1 MTGFKMLL
9 ARFSAVVFGLAL
21 LCCFTERVWAQFVE
35 PVGTFQEIFVT
46 GSPITTGA
54 SNSISTYNNWVTLN
68 AASFGS
74 FPAGTTWD
82 AVASTASVAANV
94 NAPSGSYPIY
104 NTAGQLVSVGNSI
117 YSGSLA
123 NPVGYDAA
131 GNPVGESTPVWTGSN
146 ADGTAATGQTLGTAF
161 PVEGNPTVTGS
172 SWLVSGTS
180 ASSNSAALYAL
191 SGPIT
196 NNVAAAGGGTGTVG
210 GVSTTFADVTS
221 PGVFTSTYSAVA
233 NDPTD
238 LTNALGATAYA
249 SLRSLYPPGPIGQYP
264 IQLFDMGFTGTST
277 GLNTVTVH
285 IDPTLYPTR
294 PLAPNFEILHY
305 EGGSWY
311 PPKPVGGDNPYG
323 LDLIH
328 DTLTFQTESFSP
340 FIVIYTPEPSSLV
353 LLGCG
358 LLGFA
363 AAALWRRSRKA
374 AAVVFGVAI
383 LCCNTERLW
392 AQFVE
397 PVGTFQE
404 IFVTGDTT
412 TGTSS
417 SISTYNSFVASEAA
431 QNSALPG
438 PSQGVTWTAVAS
450 TASVA
455 ANVNAPTGSY
465 PVYDTGGYLVS
476 VDNSIYTG
484 SLASPITYT
493 QFVNGSHPQYALTGS
508 NADGSAATGQTLG
521 SGSVIV
527 GNSEATNSTWLDGA
541 SQSSSS
547 GFAMYALSSPITNNV
562 AAAGGGTGTVG
573 GVSTTFADV
582 TSPGVFS
589 STYSAVANDPTDLTN
604 ALGATAYAALR
615 SSVYFP
621 PVPTGWDI
629 QLFDMGFTG
638 TSTGLNTVTVHIDP
652 TLFPPRPIAPNFEIL
667 HYEGGSWFPPAPSAV
682 TITLMGST

>member
-1 MTGFKMLL
+1 MLL

-21 LCCFTERVWAQFVE
+21 LCCNTERV
-35 PVGTFQEIFVT
+35 
-46 GSPITTGA
+46 
-54 SNSISTYNNWVTLN
+54 
-68 AASFGS
+68 
-74 FPAGTTWD
+74 
-82 AVASTASVAANV
+82 
-94 NAPSGSYPIY
+94 
-104 NTAGQLVSVGNSI
+104 
-117 YSGSLA
+117 
-123 NPVGYDAA
+123 
-131 GNPVGESTPVWTGSN
+131 
-146 ADGTAATGQTLGTAF
+146 
-161 PVEGNPTVTGS
+161 
-172 SWLVSGTS
+172 
-180 ASSNSAALYAL
+180 
-191 SGPIT
+191 
-196 NNVAAAGGGTGTVG
+196 
-210 GVSTTFADVTS
+210 
-221 PGVFTSTYSAVA
+221 
-233 NDPTD
+233 
-238 LTNALGATAYA
+238 
-249 SLRSLYPPGPIGQYP
+249 
-264 IQLFDMGFTGTST
+264 
-277 GLNTVTVH
+277 
-285 IDPTLYPTR
+285 
-294 PLAPNFEILHY
+294 
-305 EGGSWY
+305 
-311 PPKPVGGDNPYG
+311 
-323 LDLIH
+323 
-328 DTLTFQTESFSP
+328 
-340 FIVIYTPEPSSLV
+340 
-353 LLGCG
+353 
-358 LLGFA
+358 
-363 AAALWRRSRKA
+363 
-374 AAVVFGVAI
+374 
-383 LCCNTERLW
+383 W

-573 GVSTTFADV
+573 GVSTTFANV

-589 STYSAVANDPTDLTN
+589 STYSAVANDPTDLTA
-604 ALGATAYAALR
+604 ALGATAYAAL
-615 SSVYFP
+615 SSEYPLELFP
-621 PVPTGWDI
+621 PKPL

-652 TLFPPRPIAPNFEIL
+652 TLWPPGPVGWAPNIEIL
-667 HYEGGSWFPPAPSAV
+667 HYEGGTWFPAQPIGGGGDNPYGLDLIHDTLTFETASFSPFIVIYTPEPSSLVLLGCGILGFAAAAV
-682 TITLMGST
+682 RNRRGRKV